1 MPSAFERFDGATV
14 QVSVGEYFQTPPD
27 LVVSLEF
34 FEPGDWDLDACL
46 RGLEPLV
53 TVDDI
58 LMDGHSLD
66 VRLANTSWGFDA
78 SDVSVALYVANWLI
92 EKTVE
97 GAIEWGLV
105 SVMAGI
111 ARKLS
116 SGNAETISRE
126 DATEAAQ
133 GRVLAAYAFEEHS
146 GLSVTGERELRDPFG
161 WEIDLASTS
170 GSDYTVTVCG
180 VTGSRVRQTTVS
192 RRTRA

>member
-46 RGLEPLV
+46 QGLEQLV
-53 TVDDI
+53 KLDDI

-78 SDVSVALYVANWLI
+78 SAVTVTLYVANWLI

-97 GAIEWGLV
+97 GAIEWGVV
-105 SVMAGI
+105 SILAGM

-116 SGNAETISRE
+116 PGKAEAISRE
-126 DATEAAQ
+126 DAIEAAQ
-133 GRVLAAYAFEEHS
+133 GRVLAAYTLEQHS
-146 GLSVTGERELRDPFG
+146 SLSVTGESELRDPEV
-161 WEIDLASTS
+161 WEITLASTS
-170 GSDYTVTVCG
+170 GSDYTVTVRG
-180 VTGSRVRQTTVS
+180 VKGSRVRQTSVARRS
-192 RRTRA
+192 RA

>member
-78 SDVSVALYVANWLI
+78 SAVTVALYVANWLI

-111 ARKLS
+111 ARRLNP
-116 SGNAETISRE
+116 GNAEAISRE
-126 DATEAAQ
+126 DATEVAQ

-146 GLSVTGERELRDPFG
+146 GLRVTGERELRDPVG

-170 GSDYTVTVCG
+170 GSDYTVAVCG
-180 VTGSRVRQTTVS
+180 VKGSRVRQTTVS